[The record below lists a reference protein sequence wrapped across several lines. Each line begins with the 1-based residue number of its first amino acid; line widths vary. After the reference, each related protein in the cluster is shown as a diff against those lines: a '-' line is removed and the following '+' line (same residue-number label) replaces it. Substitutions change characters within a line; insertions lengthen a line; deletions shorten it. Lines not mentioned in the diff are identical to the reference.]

1 MTKEERKL
9 AQQELKL
16 SNKELKELL
25 KQSYKDE
32 VMIKIC
38 IRYIQVH
45 PRNTKF
51 KRQFIA
57 ATVNNNKSTKLYL
70 IGDLSKF
77 ILDRIRLFTLKK
89 DFNFKRRYFEFN
101 LRRYASNRKFNN
113 YRICTKRD
121 FPKLKEYLMN

>member
-38 IRYIQVH
+38 LRYIQVH

-57 ATVNNNKSTKLYL
+57 ATINGNRNGLNL
-70 IGDLSKF
+70 LGDLNKF

-89 DFNFKRRYFEFN
+89 DYNYKRSYFQFN
-101 LRRYASNRKFNN
+101 LRRYKSKRK
-113 YRICTKRD
+113 YGTIGIPTKRD
-121 FPKLKEYLMN
+121 FPKLKEYLMC

>member
-25 KQSYKDE
+25 KESYKDE

-38 IRYIQVH
+38 LRYIQVH
-45 PRNTKF
+45 PRNRKF

-57 ATVNNNKSTKLYL
+57 STINGNREKLNL
-70 IGDLSKF
+70 LGDLNRF
-77 ILDRIRLFTLKK
+77 IFDRIRLFTLKK
-89 DFNFKRRYFEFN
+89 DYNYKRVYFQFN
-101 LRRYASNRKFNN
+101 LRRYKSFRRFNR
-113 YRICTKRD
+113 YRVCTKRD
-121 FPKLKEYLMN
+121 FPKLKEYLIN

>member
-57 ATVNNNKSTKLYL
+57 AIVNSGKKKFL
-70 IGDLSKF
+70 GDFLNKF

-101 LRRYASNRKFNN
+101 LRRYASNRK
-113 YRICTKRD
+113 YGTIGMPTKRD